1 MVKNILVQIRKY
13 RNCYKNWIE
22 IIIKIFLRRETVG
35 IMRNGNIIPTKFLT
49 LQVKEM
55 QFRGLSPTYD
65 KERNIISFYFHEKL
79 ISLKGAEI
87 NGDLN
92 GIFCEE
98 VYGFL
103 DVKGRY
109 VIDVGMNMGN
119 SAIYFAMRGAK
130 MVMGFEPY
138 KRV

>member
-1 MVKNILVQIRKY
+1 
-13 RNCYKNWIE
+13 
-22 IIIKIFLRRETVG
+22 
-35 IMRNGNIIPTKFLT
+35 MRNGNIIPTKFLT

-65 KERNIISFYFHEKL
+65 KERNIISFHFHGKL
-79 ISLKGAEI
+79 ISLKWAEI
-87 NGDLN
+87 NGGLN
-92 GIFCEE
+92 GIFREE

-103 DVKGRY
+103 HVEGRY
-109 VIDVGMNMGN
+109 GIDVGMNIGD